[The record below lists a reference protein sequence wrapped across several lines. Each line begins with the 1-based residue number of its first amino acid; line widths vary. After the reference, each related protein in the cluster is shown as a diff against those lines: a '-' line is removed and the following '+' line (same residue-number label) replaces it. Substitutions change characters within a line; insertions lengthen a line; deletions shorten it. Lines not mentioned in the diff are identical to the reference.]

1 MKKSNRILTF
11 SPKPGATADE
21 VMEVLK
27 LFVFQTYPPEM
38 RTKENMLA
46 LFDKLPEGAK
56 RHFQVND
63 AMDDDK

>member
-11 SPKPGATADE
+11 APQKGATADE

-46 LFDKLPEGAK
+46 LFDKLPENAK

-63 AMDDDK
+63 VMDDDK

>member
-56 RHFQVND
+56 RHFQVNSVT
-63 AMDDDK
+63 DDDK

>member
-11 SPKPGATADE
+11 APKPGATADE

-46 LFDKLPEGAK
+46 LFDKLPDGAK
-56 RHFQVND
+56 RHFQIND
-63 AMDDDK
+63 TMDDDK